1 MQTLSPE
8 LVEKIRRIE
17 ITARRLVTD
26 TFAGDYHSV
35 FKGQGMEFDEVRP
48 YFPGDDVRRID
59 WNVTARMA
67 TPYVRKYQEE
77 RELTVMLAVD
87 ASGSSDFGTVGRFK
101 RELAAE
107 LAAVLSFAAT
117 SNNDRVGLL
126 FFTDRTELL
135 IPPRKGK
142 RHVLRMV
149 RDILAF
155 APRGRGT
162 SIDVALDTIGLLLRR
177 RSIVFLLS
185 DFLADLG
192 SFRQPLAAV
201 NTRHDV
207 IALDLHDA
215 LEQSIPNVGLVAFED
230 AETDEL
236 EWIDTSDRVWRQ
248 AFDSRVADAEE
259 QKLRMFASLGIDRIK
274 VSTDGDYVPGL
285 NEFFARR
292 ARRRAR

>member
-8 LVEKIRRIE
+8 LAEKIKRIE

-26 TFAGDYHSV
+26 SFAGDYHSI

-48 YFPGDDVRRID
+48 YFPGDDVRRMD

-67 TPYVRKYQEE
+67 SPFVRKYQEE

-87 ASGSSDFGTVGRFK
+87 ASGSSDFGTVERFK

-135 IPPRKGK
+135 IPPRKGR

-162 SIDVALDTIGLLLRR
+162 AIDMALEAIGLLLKR

-185 DFLADLG
+185 DFLADLE
-192 SFRQPLAAV
+192 SFRQPLAAT
-201 NTRHDV
+201 NRRHDV
-207 IALDLHDA
+207 VAMDLHDP
-215 LEQSIPNVGLVAFED
+215 LEHSIPDVGLVALED

-236 EWIDTSDRVWRQ
+236 EWVDTGDSAWRQ
-248 AFDSRVADAEE
+248 AFESRVADAEQ
-259 QKLRMFASLGIDRIK
+259 QKLRLFSSLGIDRVK
-274 VSTDGDYVPGL
+274 VATEGDYVPSL

>member
-8 LVEKIRRIE
+8 LTEKIRRIE

-26 TFAGDYHSV
+26 SFAGDYHSI
-35 FKGQGMEFDEVRP
+35 FKGQGMEFDEVRT
-48 YFPGDDVRRID
+48 YYPGDDVRRID

-67 TPYVRKYQEE
+67 SPYVRKYQEE
-77 RELTVMLAVD
+77 RELTVMMAVD

-135 IPPRKGK
+135 IPPRKGR

-162 SIDVALDTIGLLLRR
+162 AIDMALDTIGLLLKR

-185 DFLADLG
+185 DFLADLE
-192 SFRQPLAAV
+192 SFRQPLAAI
-201 NTRHDV
+201 NRRHDV
-207 IALDLHDA
+207 VALDLHDP
-215 LEQSIPNVGLVAFED
+215 LEQSIPNVGLVALED

-236 EWIDTSDRVWRQ
+236 EWIDTGDSAWRQ
-248 AFDSRVADAEE
+248 AFDSRVAYAEQ
-259 QKLRMFASLGIDRIK
+259 QKLRLFASLGIDRIK
-274 VSTDGDYVPGL
+274 VATDGDYVPGL

>member
-8 LVEKIRRIE
+8 LAEKIKRIE
-17 ITARRLVTD
+17 ITARRLVTSS
-26 TFAGDYHSV
+26 FAGDYHSV

-48 YFPGDDVRRID
+48 YFPGDDVRRMD

-67 TPYVRKYQEE
+67 SPYVRKYQEE

-107 LAAVLSFAAT
+107 LAAVLSFAAI

-135 IPPRKGK
+135 IPPRKGR

-162 SIDVALDTIGLLLRR
+162 AIDMALEAIGLLLRR

-185 DFLADLG
+185 DFLADLE
-192 SFRQPLAAV
+192 SFRQPLAAT
-201 NTRHDV
+201 NRRHDV
-207 IALDLHDA
+207 VALDLHDP
-215 LEQSIPNVGLVAFED
+215 LEHSIPNVGIVALED

-236 EWIDTSDRVWRQ
+236 EWVDTGDSAWRQ
-248 AFDSRVADAEE
+248 AFESRVADAEQ
-259 QKLRMFASLGIDRIK
+259 QKLRLFASLGIDRVK
-274 VSTDGDYVPGL
+274 VATDGDYVPSL

>member
-1 MQTLSPE
+1 
-8 LVEKIRRIE
+8 
-17 ITARRLVTD
+17 
-26 TFAGDYHSV
+26 
-35 FKGQGMEFDEVRP
+35 
-48 YFPGDDVRRID
+48 
-59 WNVTARMA
+59 
-67 TPYVRKYQEE
+67 
-77 RELTVMLAVD
+77 MLAVD

-135 IPPRKGK
+135 IPPRKGR

-162 SIDVALDTIGLLLRR
+162 AIDMALEAIGLLLKR

-185 DFLADLG
+185 DFLADLE
-192 SFRQPLAAV
+192 SFRQPLAAT
-201 NTRHDV
+201 NRRHDV
-207 IALDLHDA
+207 VALDLHDP
-215 LEQSIPNVGLVAFED
+215 LEHSIPNVGIVALED

-236 EWIDTSDRVWRQ
+236 EWVDTGDSAWRQ
-248 AFDSRVADAEE
+248 AFESRVADAEQ
-259 QKLRMFASLGIDRIK
+259 QKLRLFASLGIDRVK
-274 VSTDGDYVPGL
+274 VATDGDYVPSL

>member
-8 LVEKIRRIE
+8 LAEKIKRIE
-17 ITARRLVTD
+17 ITARRLVTSS
-26 TFAGDYHSV
+26 FAGDYHSV

-48 YFPGDDVRRID
+48 YFPGDDVRRMD

-67 TPYVRKYQEE
+67 SPYVRKYQEE

-135 IPPRKGK
+135 IPPRKGR

-162 SIDVALDTIGLLLRR
+162 AIDMALEAIGLLLKR

-185 DFLADLG
+185 DFLADLE
-192 SFRQPLAAV
+192 SFRQPLAAT
-201 NTRHDV
+201 NRRHDV
-207 IALDLHDA
+207 VALDLHDP
-215 LEQSIPNVGLVAFED
+215 LEHSIPNVGIVALED

-236 EWIDTSDRVWRQ
+236 EWVDTGDSAWRQ
-248 AFDSRVADAEE
+248 AFESRVADAEQ
-259 QKLRMFASLGIDRIK
+259 QKLRLFASLGIDRVK
-274 VSTDGDYVPGL
+274 VATDGDYVPSL

>member
-8 LVEKIRRIE
+8 LVEKIKRIE

-67 TPYVRKYQEE
+67 SPYVRKYQEE

-101 RELAAE
+101 RELAGE

-117 SNNDRVGLL
+117 YNNDRVGLL
-126 FFTDRTELL
+126 FFTDRIELL

-162 SIDVALDTIGLLLRR
+162 AIDMALDTIGLLLKR
-177 RSIVFLLS
+177 RSILFLLS
-185 DFLADLG
+185 DFLADLE

-201 NTRHDV
+201 NRRHDV
-207 IALDLHDA
+207 VALDLHDA
-215 LEQSIPNVGLVAFED
+215 LEQSIPDVGLVALED

-236 EWIDTSDRVWRQ
+236 EWIDTGDKAWRQ
-248 AFDSRVADAEE
+248 AFESRAADAEQ
-259 QKLRMFASLGIDRIK
+259 QKLRLFASLGIDRIG
-274 VSTDGDYVPGL
+274 VTTDGDYVPGL

-292 ARRRAR
+292 AKRRAR

>member
-1 MQTLSPE
+1 MQILSSE
-8 LVEKIRRIE
+8 LIEKIRRIE

-26 TFAGDYHSV
+26 SFAGDYHSV

-67 TPYVRKYQEE
+67 SPYVRWYQEE

-126 FFTDRTELL
+126 FFTDRIELL
-135 IPPRKGK
+135 IPPRKGR

-149 RDILAF
+149 RDLLVF

-162 SIDVALDTIGLLLRR
+162 AIDLALDTINMVLRR
-177 RSIVFLLS
+177 RSIIFLLS

-192 SFRQPLAAV
+192 SFRNPLAAT
-201 NTRHDV
+201 NRRHDV
-207 IALDLHDA
+207 VALDLHDP
-215 LEQSIPNVGLVAFED
+215 LEQSIPNVGLVALED
-230 AETDEL
+230 AETGEL
-236 EWIDTSDRVWRQ
+236 EWIDTGDSAWRQ
-248 AFDSRVADAEE
+248 AFDARVADSEQ

-274 VSTDGDYVPGL
+274 VTTDGDYVPGL

>member
-1 MQTLSPE
+1 MQTLSSE
-8 LVEKIRRIE
+8 LIEKIRRIE

-26 TFAGDYHSV
+26 SFAGDYHSV

-48 YFPGDDVRRID
+48 YSPGDDVRRID

-67 TPYVRKYQEE
+67 SPYVRKYQEE

-126 FFTDRTELL
+126 FFTDRIELL
-135 IPPRKGK
+135 IPPRKGR

-149 RDILAF
+149 RDLLAF
-155 APRGRGT
+155 VPQGRDT
-162 SIDVALDTIGLLLRR
+162 AIDLALDTLNLVLKR
-177 RSIVFLLS
+177 RSIIFLLS
-185 DFLADLG
+185 DFMADLG
-192 SFRQPLAAV
+192 SFRQPLAAT
-201 NTRHDV
+201 NRRHDL
-207 IALDLHDA
+207 IALDLHDP
-215 LEQSIPNVGLVAFED
+215 LERSIPDVGLVALED
-230 AETDEL
+230 AETGEL
-236 EWIDTSDRVWRQ
+236 EWIDTSDSAWRE
-248 AFDSRVADAEE
+248 AFDARVADAEQ
-259 QKLRMFASLGIDRIK
+259 QKLRMFSGYGIDRIR
-274 VSTDGDYVPGL
+274 VTTDGDYVPSL

>member
-1 MQTLSPE
+1 MQTLSSE
-8 LVEKIRRIE
+8 LIEQIRRIE

-26 TFAGDYHSV
+26 SFAGEYHSV

-67 TPYVRKYQEE
+67 SPYVRRYQEE

-126 FFTDRTELL
+126 FFTDRIELL
-135 IPPRKGK
+135 IPPRKGR

-149 RDILAF
+149 RDLLAF

-162 SIDVALDTIGLLLRR
+162 AIELALDTINLVLKR

-185 DFLADLG
+185 DFLADLD
-192 SFRQPLAAV
+192 SFRQALAAT
-201 NTRHDV
+201 NRRHDV
-207 IALDLHDA
+207 IALDLHDP
-215 LEQSIPNVGLVAFED
+215 LEQSIPNVGIVALED
-230 AETDEL
+230 AETGEL
-236 EWIDTSDRVWRQ
+236 EWIDTGDSGWRQ
-248 AFDSRVADAEE
+248 AFDARVADSEQ
-259 QKLRMFASLGIDRIK
+259 QKLRMFASLGVDRIK
-274 VSTDGDYVPGL
+274 VTTDGDYVAGL

>member
-8 LVEKIRRIE
+8 LAEKIKRIE
-17 ITARRLVTD
+17 ITARRLVTSS
-26 TFAGDYHSV
+26 FAGDYHSV

-48 YFPGDDVRRID
+48 YFPGDDVRRMD

-67 TPYVRKYQEE
+67 SPYVRKYQEE

-135 IPPRKGK
+135 IPPRKGR

-162 SIDVALDTIGLLLRR
+162 AIDMALETIGLLLRR

-185 DFLADLG
+185 DFLADLE
-192 SFRQPLAAV
+192 SFRQPLAAT
-201 NTRHDV
+201 NRRHDV
-207 IALDLHDA
+207 VALDLHDP
-215 LEQSIPNVGLVAFED
+215 LEHSIPNVGIVAFED

-236 EWIDTSDRVWRQ
+236 EWVDTGDSAWRQ
-248 AFDSRVADAEE
+248 AFESRVADAEQ
-259 QKLRMFASLGIDRIK
+259 QKLRLFASLGIDRVK
-274 VSTDGDYVPGL
+274 VATDGDYVPSL